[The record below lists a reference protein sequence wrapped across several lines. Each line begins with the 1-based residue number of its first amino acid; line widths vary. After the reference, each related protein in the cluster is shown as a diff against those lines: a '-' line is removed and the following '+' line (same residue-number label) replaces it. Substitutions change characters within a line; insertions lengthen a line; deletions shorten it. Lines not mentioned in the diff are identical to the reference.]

1 MGVRVLLRM
10 HARTVVVGTRREG
23 CRVGAWARLA
33 SRVAITA
40 RGEGPTARSALLDVL
55 RATHERLASDASRLR
70 KSAKRLTSDRSIAN
84 HAASVSAAEVL
95 ADRVAD
101 LARQIALAWPEPGTP
116 PEIDQGREGPED
128 APVLH

>member
-10 HARTVVVGTRREG
+10 HAHIVVVGTRREG

-40 RGEGPTARSALLDVL
+40 RGEGSTVRSALLDVL
-55 RATHERLASDASRLR
+55 RATQERLASDASRLR
-70 KSAKRLTSDRSIAN
+70 KCAKRLTSDRSIDK

-95 ADRVAD
+95 ADRIAD
-101 LARQIALAWPEPGTP
+101 LAQKVALAWPEPGTTQ
-116 PEIDQGREGPED
+116 EINRAREGCED
-128 APVLH
+128 APVD